1 MGEQG
6 ASEINRM
13 NSQDNSGCKADI
25 LVVDDVPNNLK
36 LLVNLLRR
44 NNYNVRAVTNG
55 SLALQ
60 FVELKQPDLIFL
72 DIMMPEMDGY
82 EVCQKLKDNP
92 QTKDIPII
100 FLSALTEGFDKAKAF
115 KSGGIDYISKPFQ
128 MEEILARLETH
139 LSQRAL
145 QKQLQEKTQLLAHQ
159 NLQLQGEINERK
171 LLEGKLR
178 SAEEKMR
185 AVFEAM
191 TDIIAL
197 ISISEGNIGNLDIL
211 PSNWMRLY
219 QPDSDIVGQ
228 TIEQLFDPE
237 TAEIWLNIIGQVLES
252 RETLHF
258 DYCLKDRGQPM
269 WFSAAVS
276 PVREDTVIVVARDIS
291 DRKQAE
297 EALKI
302 AEERYHSI
310 VENAIAG
317 IFQSTVEGEYL
328 SVNPALAKIYG
339 YASGEELQQSLKDI
353 NTQLYVNPDR
363 RQEFIEAIA
372 AKNSVSGFES
382 MVYCKDQSIIWI
394 SETARAVR
402 DSNGNILYYEGIVSD
417 ITERKL
423 AQEALKFQ
431 QDQTEALLLN
441 ILPQPIATRL
451 QKGESPIADHFEE
464 VSVIFADLVGFT
476 EFAANRTPKK
486 LLELL
491 NKIFSRFD
499 KLAKQHNL
507 EKIKTIGDA
516 YMVVGG
522 LPVPCADAIFEV
534 AQMALDMQ
542 GELAQLNQH
551 TGQTFELRIGIHIGP
566 AIAGVIGM
574 SKFIYDLWGDTVNTA
589 SRMESSGL
597 PGKIQVTEAVYER
610 LKDRF
615 EFEQRGLISVKG
627 KGEMLTYWLSGKRG

>member
-1 MGEQG
+1 MDEQG
-6 ASEINRM
+6 ASEINGLNFQE
-13 NSQDNSGCKADI
+13 NSECKADI
-25 LVVDDVPNNLK
+25 LIVDDVPTNLK
-36 LLVNLLRR
+36 LLVNFLKK
-44 NNYNVRAVTNG
+44 NNYQVRGVVNG
-55 SLALQ
+55 SLALK
-60 FVELKQPDLIFL
+60 FVEIRRPDLILL
-72 DIMMPEMDGY
+72 DIMMPDMDGY
-82 EVCQKLKDNP
+82 EVCKKLKENP
-92 QTKDIPII
+92 QTQDIPII

-128 MEEILARLETH
+128 VEEILARLETH

-145 QKQLQEKTQLLAHQ
+145 QKQLQEQTELLAHQ
-159 NLQLQGEINERK
+159 NLQFQAEINERK
-171 LLEGKLR
+171 LLEEKLR

-197 ISISEGNIGNLDIL
+197 ISIQDGNISNLDIL

-219 QPDSDIVGQ
+219 QPGSDIVGQ
-228 TIEQLFDPE
+228 TIEQLFDPD
-237 TAEIWLNIIGQVLES
+237 TAEIWLKVISQVLET

-258 DYCLKDRGQPM
+258 DYCLSDRHQER

-297 EALKI
+297 EALRI

-317 IFQSTVEGEYL
+317 IFQSTVDGQYL

-339 YASGEELQQSLKDI
+339 YASREELQQSIKNI
-353 NTQLYVNPDR
+353 NTQIYVNPSR
-363 RQEFIEAIA
+363 RQEFIDAISA
-372 AKNSVSGFES
+372 YNSVSGFES
-382 MVYCKDQSIIWI
+382 MVYCKDKSIIWI

-402 DSNGNILYYEGIVSD
+402 DSSGNILYYEGIVSD

-431 QDQTEALLLN
+431 QNKTEALLLN

-451 QKGESPIADHFEE
+451 QKGENPIADHFEE

-476 EFAANRTPKK
+476 EFAANRPPKK
-486 LLELL
+486 LVELL

-522 LPVPCADAIFEV
+522 LPVPCGDAIFAV

-542 GELAQLNQH
+542 KELAQLNQY
-551 TGQTFELRIGIHIGP
+551 TEQRFELRIGIHIGP

-627 KGEMLTYWLSGKRG
+627 KGEMLTYWLVGNPS

>member
-13 NSQDNSGCKADI
+13 NFQDNSGCKADI
-25 LVVDDVPNNLK
+25 LIVDDVPNNLK

-115 KSGGIDYISKPFQ
+115 KSGGIDYVSKPFQ

-145 QKQLQEKTQLLAHQ
+145 QKQLQEKTQLLADQ

-228 TIEQLFDPE
+228 TIEQLFDPDSAE
-237 TAEIWLNIIGQVLES
+237 TWLNIIGQVLET

-317 IFQSTVEGEYL
+317 IFQSTVAGEYL

-339 YASGEELQQSLKDI
+339 YASREELQQSLKDI

-402 DSNGNILYYEGIVSD
+402 DSNGKILYYEGIVSD

-451 QKGESPIADHFEE
+451 QKGENPIADHFEE

-499 KLAKQHNL
+499 KLAQQHNL

-522 LPVPCADAIFEV
+522 LPVPCADAIFAV

-542 GELAQLNQH
+542 RELAQLNQH

-627 KGEMLTYWLSGKRG
+627 KGEMLTYWLRGKRG

>member
-1 MGEQG
+1 
-6 ASEINRM
+6 M